1 MNWLTRSIG
10 ASRLPKPLR
19 SNQQLH
25 VKQVLISRPNHRLG
39 NLLLITP
46 LIQEIEHLFPNAKI
60 DLLVQGGVAPIL
72 FESYTSID
80 RIIQLPKKP
89 FNNLSS
95 YLKKAFSIRKK
106 RYDFAINAVEGSSS
120 GKIYTLLAS
129 AKYKVF
135 DGINN
140 SQDST
145 KNKELHIAKYQ
156 VYSLRKYLSLMD
168 LPMAKKVI
176 PTLNLKLS
184 TNEIKKG
191 KQLLETLVPNDKKV
205 LCIYTFATGNKC
217 YSKEWWEPFYE
228 RLLKEFNQDYTI
240 LEVLPIEN
248 VSQID
253 FNAPTYYSKSIREMA
268 AVLANTE
275 MYIGADCGIMHLAS
289 AAQIPAVGLFSRPN
303 VLTYEPY
310 GNKSIGINTN
320 LKSIDDYIIEI
331 KKILS

>member
-10 ASRLPKPLR
+10 ASRLPKPLLP
-19 SNQQLH
+19 NQELH

-46 LIQEIEHLFPNAKI
+46 LIQEVEYHFPEAKI
-60 DLLVQGGVAPIL
+60 DLLVQGGVAPTI
-72 FESYTSID
+72 FEGYSSID

-89 FNNLSS
+89 FNNLGS
-95 YLKKAFSIRKK
+95 YLKKAFSLRKK

-120 GKIYTLLAS
+120 GKIYTLLSS

-140 SQDST
+140 IQNST
-145 KNKELHIAKYQ
+145 QNEELHIAKYQ
-156 VYSLRKYLSLMD
+156 VYSLRKYLSSLG
-168 LPMAKKVI
+168 LPVTKKVI
-176 PTLNLKLS
+176 PTLNLKLGAS
-184 TNEIKKG
+184 EIEKG
-191 KQLLETLVPNDKKV
+191 KQLLDTLVTNDKKV

-217 YSKEWWEPFYE
+217 YSKEWWQPFYE
-228 RLLKEFNQDYTI
+228 RLLKEFNQNFTI

-253 FNAPTYYSKSIREMA
+253 FKAPTYYSKSIREMA

-275 MYIGADCGIMHLAS
+275 IYIGADCGIMHLAS

-303 VLTYEPY
+303 TLTYEPY
-310 GNKSIGINTN
+310 GNKSVGINTN
-320 LKSIDDYIIEI
+320 IKSIDNYVLEI